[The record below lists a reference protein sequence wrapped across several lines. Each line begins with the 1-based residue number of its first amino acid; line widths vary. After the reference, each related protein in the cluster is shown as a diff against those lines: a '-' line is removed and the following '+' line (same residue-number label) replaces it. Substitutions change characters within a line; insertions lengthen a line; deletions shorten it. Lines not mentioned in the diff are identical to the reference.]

1 MINDLLY
8 LLQTGQYPLLGFGPK
23 WYLEKKTNT
32 PKNNTKINNNL
43 KEIIKKLKYSN
54 KMIGIN

>member
-1 MINDLLY
+1 
-8 LLQTGQYPLLGFGPK
+8 LQTGQYPLLGFGSK